1 MGIAGSLHCAGMCSP
16 LILAVTAKRP
26 HIAQKIVYN
35 TGRIFTYGML
45 GIVASTA
52 GMFIQLSA
60 YQQVLSILVGG
71 MLLLIGLGGISGVK
85 IPVLTSSIVHIT
97 LWLKRKFGFVLQRR
111 GPWSSMLLG
120 MLNGLLPCGLTYFAM
135 TYCLSLT
142 AWWEGFIFMFVFGL
156 GTWPVMLGATSLLGF
171 SGVFL
176 KRNLSRMT
184 TILFVVSGCLLIGR
198 GIFIHAHQPDQRADS
213 LIQSEV
219 ICR

>member
-16 LILAVTAKRP
+16 LILAVTAKKS
-26 HIAQKIVYN
+26 HVAQKIAYN
-35 TGRIFTYGML
+35 SGRIIIYGLL

-60 YQQVLSILVGG
+60 YQEVLSILVGG
-71 MLLLIGLGGISGVK
+71 ILLLIGLGGISGVK
-85 IPVLTSSIVHIT
+85 IPLLTSAIVQIT
-97 LWLKRKFGFVLQRR
+97 IWLKRKFGFVLQRR
-111 GPWSSMLLG
+111 GTWSSVLLG
-120 MLNGLLPCGLTYFAM
+120 MLNGLLPCGLTYLAM
-135 TYCLSLT
+135 TYCLSLSE
-142 AWWEGFIFMFVFGL
+142 WWEGFIFMFVFGL